1 MVKNNMKKH
10 KSRYKDTEELVG
22 SSGSC
27 HSEEGGGEARRTCGK
42 VVKQGLL
49 LRTKWKNM
57 GSINSSLRSI

>member
-27 HSEEGGGEARRTCGK
+27 HSEEGGGRSQEDMWEGSQAR
-42 VVKQGLL
+42 
-49 LRTKWKNM
+49 
-57 GSINSSLRSI
+57 SSLKDKMEKYGLY